1 MTLFD
6 VKGIVAGF
14 YCGDRD
20 IESINPGVYQGFVK
34 KEARRRI
41 WLTRM

>member
-6 VKGIVAGF
+6 VKSIVVGP

-20 IESINPGVYQGFVK
+20 IESINPGVDQGFVK
-34 KEARRRI
+34 KGARRRI